1 MIQLWI
7 SLGFAAH
14 SAIAS
19 QPLPV
24 RFGREI
30 AGRNVA
36 VSIDGGQIKPTFAG
50 KLAFQ
55 DPSSSWASVCADVRS
70 PIRGGQTFV
79 VEPMRSGLAGGNV
92 AKAGHIVAK
101 FFCRAQ
107 SADECAGL
115 QLAVWEAIEDGGP
128 VADFAGGHFRARA
141 TNAAIAYAAAYY
153 ADGIYEPDEAVYLK
167 AGGGQGSGQNQ
178 LSPSP
183 SV

>member
-7 SLGFAAH
+7 SIGFAAH

-19 QPLPV
+19 QPFPV
-24 RFGREI
+24 RFGREV
-30 AGRNVA
+30 AGRNVT

-55 DPSSSWASVCADVRS
+55 DPGSSWSSVCADVRS

-79 VEPMRSGLAGGNV
+79 VKPMRSSQAGGNV
-92 AKAGHIVAK
+92 AKAGHIVAR
-101 FFCRAQ
+101 FFRQAQ

-115 QLAVWEAIEDGGP
+115 QLAVWEAIEDGGS
-128 VADFAGGHFRARA
+128 VADFTRGRFRARA
-141 TNAAIAYAAAYY
+141 TTAAIAYAAGYY
-153 ADGIYEPDEAVYLK
+153 AEGIYEPDEAVYLK
-167 AGGGQGSGQNQ
+167 TGGGQGSGQNQ

-183 SV
+183 NV